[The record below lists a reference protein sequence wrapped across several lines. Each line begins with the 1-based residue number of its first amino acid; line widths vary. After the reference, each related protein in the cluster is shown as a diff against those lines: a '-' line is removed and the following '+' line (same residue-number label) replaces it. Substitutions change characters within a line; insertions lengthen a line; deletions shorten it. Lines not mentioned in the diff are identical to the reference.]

1 MPLYAV
7 ILSNNLAPTRP
18 STDWLLGVAYW
29 INTAGVAG
37 GVNRRIS
44 TNSKTRMIWKGLK
57 QKRLAW
63 ARGEWERGRG
73 RGPPPQGLVGVNHL
87 S

>member
-29 INTAGVAG
+29 INPAGVAG

-44 TNSKTRMIWKGLK
+44 TNSKTRMNGKVWSRSVLHGHGGSRKVVGDVAHPRKGL
-57 QKRLAW
+57 L
-63 ARGEWERGRG
+63 G
-73 RGPPPQGLVGVNHL
+73 
-87 S
+87 